1 MYAVDRRTKVA
12 SDLRT
17 AAAVQYLIASTM
29 ASLPWHHY
37 HCMVTA
43 ITSSLLPLFHID
55 SLPIGAC

>member
-29 ASLPWHHY
+29 ASLPLYGHCY
-37 HCMVTA
+37 HLVTA
-43 ITSSLLPLFHID
+43 TVVSH
-55 SLPIGAC
+55 